1 MENRQKIAFHPTELS
16 LFPWELT
23 DRKITKTHK
32 EISNIPDSK
41 PTGKS
46 INLTVADNVLDP
58 LTLIFFVTHLSKK
71 YRQENISVGRLTGKF
86 YFCVNLSLMGYAC
99 RAPDIINFSDY
110 FSHFLDGFWHIGKM
124 VFPVVYALLCM
135 LFSQNITYAIVQILN
150 ILHCAPCNDPNSLH
164 PMLSFFDYQGK
175 SPTKSPPRFLMGY
188 ARQDIKA
195 PCENPRVVIVRLAP
209 GVKENLYMD

>member
-1 MENRQKIAFHPTELS
+1 MIFSCHLLICLVVIWEKKLWFPWGETIRKIRLNWQKFSISLMENRQKIASHPTELS

-46 INLTVADNVLDP
+46 INLTVADNVLD
-58 LTLIFFVTHLSKK
+58 LMTLFFFVTHRSKK

-86 YFCVNLSLMGYAC
+86 YFSVNPSLTGYAC
-99 RAPDIINFSDY
+99 RAPGIIKFSDC
-110 FSHFLDGFWHIGKM
+110 FPTFLMVFWHTGKM

-164 PMLSFFDYQGK
+164 P
-175 SPTKSPPRFLMGY
+175 R
-188 ARQDIKA
+188 
-195 PCENPRVVIVRLAP
+195 
-209 GVKENLYMD
+209 

>member
-1 MENRQKIAFHPTELS
+1 MIFFCHLLISLVVIWEKKLWFSWGETIRKFRLNWQKFSISLMENRQKIAFHPTELS

-41 PTGKS
+41 PIGKS

-86 YFCVNLSLMGYAC
+86 YFSVNLYLTGYAW
-99 RAPDIINFSDY
+99 RNY
-110 FSHFLDGFWHIGKM
+110 LFWRF
-124 VFPVVYALLCM
+124 FP
-135 LFSQNITYAIVQILN
+135 
-150 ILHCAPCNDPNSLH
+150 
-164 PMLSFFDYQGK
+164 LSWRFFG
-175 SPTKSPPRFLMGY
+175 T
-188 ARQDIKA
+188 
-195 PCENPRVVIVRLAP
+195 
-209 GVKENLYMD
+209 